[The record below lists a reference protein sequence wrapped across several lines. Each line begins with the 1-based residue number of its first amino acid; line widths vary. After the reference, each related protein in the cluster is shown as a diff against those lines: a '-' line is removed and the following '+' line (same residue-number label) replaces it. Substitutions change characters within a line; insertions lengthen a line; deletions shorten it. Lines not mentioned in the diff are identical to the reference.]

1 VATNFNMDQDLGRYI
16 EDANRYDYLTAEE
29 ELAFARDWHERGDRK
44 ALDRLVGAHLRLVL
58 KTARSFRGYGLPV
71 ADLVAEGNVG
81 LMQAAEKFD
90 PGKGFRFAT
99 YAQWWIRAAIQE
111 YVLHNWSLVKIG
123 TTAGQKKLFF
133 NLRRLRAQLDE
144 VEAGDLSDEAAESI
158 ARTLD
163 VRKSEVVEMSRRLGA
178 DRSLNARIGEEE
190 DSEWL
195 DLLAD
200 DRANQEVQF
209 ADRQER
215 VVNEGWLRESLDVLN
230 DRERRI
236 LEARRLTDD
245 PRTLE
250 ELSQEYDISRE
261 RVRQIEAKAFEK
273 IRKAV
278 LGKARDAQA
287 RAQARIEAANQN
299 RIAA

>member
-1 VATNFNMDQDLGRYI
+1 MDQDLGRYI

-29 ELAFARDWHERGDRK
+29 ELALARDWHDRGDRK
-44 ALDRLVGAHLRLVL
+44 ALDRLVGAHLRLVV

-90 PGKGFRFAT
+90 PDKGFRFAT

-144 VEAGDLSDEAAESI
+144 VEAVDLSDEAVESI

-178 DRSLNARIGEEE
+178 DRSLNARIGEEA
-190 DSEWL
+190 DSEGL

-200 DRANQEVQF
+200 DRASQETQF

-215 VVNEGWLRESLDVLN
+215 AVNENWLRESLGVLN

-250 ELSQEYDISRE
+250 ELSQEYEISRE

-273 IRKAV
+273 VRKAV

-287 RAQARIEAANQN
+287 RSQARIEAANQN

>member
-1 VATNFNMDQDLGRYI
+1 MDQDLGRYI

-29 ELAFARDWHERGDRK
+29 ELALARDWHDRGDRK
-44 ALDRLVGAHLRLVL
+44 ALDRLVGAHLRLVV

-90 PGKGFRFAT
+90 PDKGFRFAT

-144 VEAGDLSDEAAESI
+144 VEAVDLSDEAVESI

-200 DRANQEVQF
+200 DRASQETQF

-215 VVNEGWLRESLDVLN
+215 AVNENWLRESLGVLN

-250 ELSQEYDISRE
+250 ELSQEYEISRE

-273 IRKAV
+273 VRKAV

-287 RAQARIEAANQN
+287 RSQARIEAANQN